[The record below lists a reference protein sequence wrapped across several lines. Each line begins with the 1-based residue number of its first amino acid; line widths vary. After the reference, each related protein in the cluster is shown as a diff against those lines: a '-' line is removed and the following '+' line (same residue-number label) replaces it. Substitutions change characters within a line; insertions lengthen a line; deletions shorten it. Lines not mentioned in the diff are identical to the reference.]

1 VRAFVQAN
9 ILPAFG
15 PSKEPAAFRFMTS
28 ARSKRGR
35 NIQSG
40 MPISYYL
47 IDDALEALREA
58 GVAASDSAVK
68 RSRR

>member
-1 VRAFVQAN
+1 
-9 ILPAFG
+9 
-15 PSKEPAAFRFMTS
+15 
-28 ARSKRGR
+28 
-35 NIQSG
+35 